1 MFESSTKILL
11 EKEIS
16 KPSVLGLVGG
26 ASIDIWEKVAS
37 LHLLTDTWSLGLLVT
52 IMLLT
57 LRSLQE
63 WK

>member
-26 ASIDIWEKVAS
+26 ASIDMLENVAP
-37 LHLLTDTWSLGLLVT
+37 LHLLTDT
-52 IMLLT
+52 
-57 LRSLQE
+57 
-63 WK
+63 